1 MVFVVPRW
9 QCSHGN
15 NPSVDRKRPREWGD
29 RHEEKQGRERG
40 VTPRSTRVS
49 LVEAWQLG
57 GRGK

>member
-1 MVFVVPRW
+1 MFSW
-9 QCSHGN
+9 QQS
-15 NPSVDRKRPREWGD
+15 KRGSQASARMGG